1 MLTRK
6 TDNIETSCTLGAIFH
21 YKDSVTQQKRQGLWQ
36 PSFSALPSARLPS
49 CLFAICMSL
58 EKHLFKSSAHL
69 KIIFNYFYCFKILFL
84 WWETS
89 FLGLI
94 DLHILEDM

>member
-1 MLTRK
+1 M
-6 TDNIETSCTLGAIFH
+6 
-21 YKDSVTQQKRQGLWQ
+21 
-36 PSFSALPSARLPS
+36 ALICSYLVITVQHLFM

-58 EKHLFKSSAHL
+58 EKYLFKSSAHL

-89 FLGLI
+89 FFGLV